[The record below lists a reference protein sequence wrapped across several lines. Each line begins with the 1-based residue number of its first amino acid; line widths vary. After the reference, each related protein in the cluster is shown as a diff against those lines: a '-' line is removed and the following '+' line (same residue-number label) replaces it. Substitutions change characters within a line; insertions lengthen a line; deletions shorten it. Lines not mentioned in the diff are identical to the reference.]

1 MSYGDTNAEVLRA
14 SPAFDALQTALGGSL
29 DDGGGGGST
38 WAAAPASY
46 LDSSAASTGG
56 SFSVGATSTGGSSL
70 ASSFAQTYTAFQ
82 AFKAGRVFASAPGA
96 TSGPIATALGLNQ
109 LATMLASANNQT
121 IEDSDGFSQIVSLE
135 QQLQAAQQQFNAQ
148 GGQQVPV
155 FSPASSWP
163 LLAKWAVVG
172 AVGYGA
178 ALAWPIL
185 FSGSEAG
192 AKAIRKSNPSRGRRS
207 ARRRRGNARRR

>member
-1 MSYGDTNAEVLRA
+1 MNRRNFLMT
-14 SPAFDALQTALGGSL
+14 TAAVA
-29 DDGGGGGST
+29 T
-38 WAAAPASY
+38 TT
-46 LDSSAASTGG
+46 SS
-56 SFSVGATSTGGSSL
+56 
-70 ASSFAQTYTAFQ
+70 
-82 AFKAGRVFASAPGA
+82 
-96 TSGPIATALGLNQ
+96 
-109 LATMLASANNQT
+109 MLASANNQT
-121 IEDSDGFSQIVSLE
+121 IEDSDGFQQIVALE
-135 QQLQAAQQQFNAQ
+135 QQLQAAQEQFNAQ

-192 AKAIRKSNPSRGRRS
+192 AKAIRKSNPFRGRRS
-207 ARRRRGNARRR
+207 TRRGRARGRR